1 MLLDTYQ
8 EQDRYWLI
16 TAQGQTSTA
25 GLFAFRGDLVVLAG
39 EFDEVARKRAPP
51 LAVVKQAVVLATA
64 DKMQFIAGN
73 FASIDELPQFVEIF
87 QGDLA
92 PDCVPVFYVDNIAAS
107 AQVQIGDHRYVLIQF
122 DDGIVWNNLMD
133 EFYVEKGDL
142 KGLSGEDK
150 VLTARPSRQGPR
162 PQVSAA
168 DPGAGPGR
176 QDRQPSGDLGG
187 GVRADRPAGI
197 ANSVTPVPGSTWESG
212 PGRSASRSGSVSDT
226 TRVLGVGAQVVR
238 RLPEVRLQLLDGLEA
253 VVRHAAARA

>member
-64 DKMQFIAGN
+64 EKMQFIAGN
-73 FASIDELPQFVEIF
+73 FTSIDELPPFVELF

-92 PDCVPVFYVDNIAAS
+92 PECTPVFYVDNIAAS
-107 AQVQIGDHRYVLIQF
+107 AQVQIGSHRYVLIKF

-133 EFYVEKGDL
+133 EFYVEKSDL

-150 VLTARPSRQGPR
+150 VLVLAQAAKGHAHKYPEQTLE
-162 PQVSAA
+162 QVLA
-168 DPGAGPGR
+168 
-176 QDRQPSGDLGG
+176 
-187 GVRADRPAGI
+187 
-197 ANSVTPVPGSTWESG
+197 TKT
-212 PGRSASRSGSVSDT
+212 ASRRET
-226 TRVLGVGAQVVR
+226 WGAV
-238 RLPEVRLQLLDGLEA
+238 
-253 VVRHAAARA
+253 